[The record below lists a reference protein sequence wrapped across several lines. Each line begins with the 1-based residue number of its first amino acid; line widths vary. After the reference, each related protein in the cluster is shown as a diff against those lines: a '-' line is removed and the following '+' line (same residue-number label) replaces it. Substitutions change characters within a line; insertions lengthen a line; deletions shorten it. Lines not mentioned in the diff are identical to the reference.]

1 MQPSLQ
7 CLCLQANADQQE
19 EDESKWAATKGMQYS
34 ARGRKLT
41 YSNKAIFQMV
51 APLLGWMAVVI
62 LVFGLSY
69 MFVSQSV
76 PRLDDV
82 NGNAR
87 VQAYS
92 KFILILN
99 HVLV

>member
-1 MQPSLQ
+1 
-7 CLCLQANADQQE
+7 
-19 EDESKWAATKGMQYS
+19 MQYS

-51 APLLGWMAVVI
+51 APLLGWMALVI
-62 LVFGLSY
+62 LAFGLSY

-82 NGNAR
+82 NGTAR

-92 KFILILN
+92 KIIRKLD
-99 HVLV
+99 HVLLLISKQLVSMSMQLLLQLSSAA

>member
-1 MQPSLQ
+1 MI
-7 CLCLQANADQQE
+7 LQANADQQE
-19 EDESKWAATKGMQYS
+19 EDDSKWAATKGMQYS

-41 YSNKAIFQMV
+41 FSNKAIFQMV
-51 APLLGWMAVVI
+51 APLIGWMALVI
-62 LVFGLSY
+62 LDFGLSY
-69 MFVSQSV
+69 MFVSQSI

-92 KFILILN
+92 ECWNSMPQGLACLY
-99 HVLV
+99 

>member
-1 MQPSLQ
+1 M
-7 CLCLQANADQQE
+7 CLQANADQQE

-41 YSNKAIFQMV
+41 FSNKAIFQMV
-51 APLLGWMAVVI
+51 ALII
-62 LVFGLSY
+62 LDFGLSY
-69 MFVSQSV
+69 MFVSQSI

-92 KFILILN
+92 ECSNPKPQGLTCLY
-99 HVLV
+99 